1 MYRSACQMFT
11 LEITSSIKLT
21 LSFAKCFLK
30 ALYMQCTM
38 VGVMQCAYVEESLIP
53 VPQSLIPIP
62 HIMNVFSSIFE
73 EHTPFILQ
81 GNIIRCSI
89 FTEWKRH
96 DFQLSLCDGSES
108 FLVSCL
114 SVPWFLKY
122 LAETQGFLGTRFENY
137 WFYQHFPKFGTL
149 TLIPRERSM
158 GRNKSVV
165 IQWFKNFFLAMFGV
179 PRPNAMK

>member
-1 MYRSACQMFT
+1 MFT
-11 LEITSSIKLT
+11 LEITSSTKLT

-89 FTEWKRH
+89 FTE
-96 DFQLSLCDGSES
+96 
-108 FLVSCL
+108 
-114 SVPWFLKY
+114 
-122 LAETQGFLGTRFENY
+122 
-137 WFYQHFPKFGTL
+137 
-149 TLIPRERSM
+149 
-158 GRNKSVV
+158 
-165 IQWFKNFFLAMFGV
+165 
-179 PRPNAMK
+179 